1 MENGFENAS
10 LKGFSHRAQSEDFID
25 AMRRQIKKN
34 FKYAIISAPII
45 FLVIIAIVA
54 ALAIKQGD
62 KGNTFFPTVA
72 FLLLVFTGIAIGV
85 VVSFVKNLGRLKK
98 DSIDGVILKTR
109 KWETVSNENRTS
121 HTKCYIIFQS
131 DEGKKIKIKDR
142 SALAFYPHVSEGD
155 RVRFHPG
162 YPFPIELYDKSK
174 GNICVFCGNVT
185 DAAAD
190 ECQRCK
196 NPMLI

>member
-1 MENGFENAS
+1 MENESS
-10 LKGFSHRAQSEDFID
+10 LNGFSHRAQSEDFID
-25 AMRRQIKKN
+25 AMQRQIKKN
-34 FKYAIISAPII
+34 FKYAIISIPII
-45 FLVIIAIVA
+45 FLVIIAIVSV
-54 ALAIKQGD
+54 LAIKQGD
-62 KGNTFFPTVA
+62 KGNAIFPTAA
-72 FLLLVFTGIAIGV
+72 FLFLVFVGIAIGTL
-85 VVSFVKNLGRLKK
+85 VSLIKNLGRLKK

-109 KWETVSNENRTS
+109 KWETFSNEEHTS
-121 HTKCYIIFQS
+121 HTKCYIIIKS

-142 SALAFYPHVSEGD
+142 SALTFYPHVSEGD

-185 DAAAD
+185 NSAEDK
-190 ECQRCK
+190 CQRCK